1 VRDLPSLAKEKGVI
15 SAEEAQALATRD
27 ALRDRVIHVDDFPF
41 TIRASDDAARDAQTP
56 SRNTA
61 PGQGVNPATL
71 FAEVDNAAT
80 SRKVA

>member
-1 VRDLPSLAKEKGVI
+1 
-15 SAEEAQALATRD
+15 
-27 ALRDRVIHVDDFPF
+27 VIHVDDFPF